1 MVISCHKII
10 FHIWV
15 STSSFCFQFYFV
27 ILGDPFLVYGE
38 GGLKYGEEKLFSK
51 KKLFICC
58 VGGRQIHGG
67 TNDQIMP
74 RGDGGLQNAFSTIL
88 NTVSNWTGT
97 HNHLWMKWVW
107 IRVQLQSLKLQI
119 SCLLWARSSLTLR
132 QINSVD
138 HSETRTWHDN
148 IQSETFSTMVEY
160 SLGDK
165 ALIIL

>member
-51 KKLFICC
+51 KKLFIFK
-58 VGGRQIHGG
+58 
-67 TNDQIMP
+67 
-74 RGDGGLQNAFSTIL
+74 A
-88 NTVSNWTGT
+88 VSNWTGT